1 MLRRLFARPPFARS
15 SRRRVVIVLGMHN
28 SGTSLLARA
37 IALMGV
43 ELGRHVLTR
52 ESFERAPRYD
62 YWEHAQIT
70 EIQDRL
76 LRTLDRYWN
85 EERADWAIPDS
96 AWRRPEV
103 LAMKNELAE
112 IVRRELSETTAVWGF
127 KDPRTVRLMPL
138 WRDIATVLRLD
149 PLYLVSLRDPA
160 TVATSFASK
169 GQVPYELAERLW
181 TRHYFEA
188 LQCSQGAPRLVTDY
202 DAWFAD
208 PNRQFE
214 RLVDFL
220 GADSLGL
227 DDPERRA
234 KARAEVAATIDPGL
248 KQHSAPPDAPLR
260 PITRDLHALLLRM
273 AEGQEDP
280 AASAALI
287 ARQEELALAE

>member
-1 MLRRLFARPPFARS
+1 MFRRLFARP

-52 ESFERAPRYD
+52 ESFENAPRYD

-76 LRTLDRYWN
+76 LQTIDRYWN
-85 EERADWAIPDS
+85 QERADWAIPDD

-103 LAMKNELAE
+103 LAMKTELAE
-112 IVRRELSETTAVWGF
+112 IVRRELAETSAVWGF

-138 WRDIATVLRLD
+138 WQDIATVLRLD
-149 PLYLVSLRDPA
+149 PLYLISLRHPA

-169 GQVPYELAERLW
+169 GQVSYGLAERLW

-208 PNRQFE
+208 PNCQFE
-214 RLVDFL
+214 RL
-220 GADSLGL
+220 ADALGL
-227 DDPERRA
+227 NDPEWR
-234 KARAEVAATIDPGL
+234 ARARSEVTATIDPGL
-248 KQHSAPPDAPLR
+248 KQHSAPADAPLR

-273 AEGQEDP
+273 AEGQSEP
-280 AASAALI
+280 AAEVALL
-287 ARQEELALAE
+287 ARQAELSLAQ

>member
-1 MLRRLFARPPFARS
+1 MLHRLFARPP
-15 SRRRVVIVLGMHN
+15 RRRVVIVLGMHN

-37 IALMGV
+37 IALTGV

-70 EIQDRL
+70 EIQDQL

-85 EERADWAIPDS
+85 QERADWAIPD
-96 AWRRPEV
+96 AEWRRPEV
-103 LAMKNELAE
+103 LAMKRELADIVQRELAE
-112 IVRRELSETTAVWGF
+112 TTAPWGF

-138 WRDIATVLRLD
+138 WRDILATLRLD
-149 PLYLVSLRDPA
+149 PLYLISLRDPA

-169 GQVPYELAERLW
+169 GQVSYALAERLW

-188 LQCSQGAPRLVTDY
+188 LQHSQGAPRLVADY
-202 DAWFAD
+202 DSWFAD
-208 PNRQFE
+208 PDRQFE
-214 RLVDFL
+214 RLADAL
-220 GADSLGL
+220 GVT
-227 DDPERRA
+227 DPARRA
-234 KARAEVAATIDPGL
+234 KARADVAATIDPGL

-260 PITRDLHALLLRM
+260 TITRDLHARLLRL

-280 AASAALI
+280 VAEKSLL
-287 ARQEELALAE
+287 ARQPELALAE

>member
-1 MLRRLFARPPFARS
+1 MLRHLFARPSFAS
-15 SRRRVVIVLGMHN
+15 SLFSGPARRRVVIVLGMHN

-85 EERADWAIPDS
+85 EERADWAVPDA
-96 AWRRPEV
+96 AWHRPEV
-103 LAMKNELAE
+103 LAMKTELAE

-138 WRDIATVLRLD
+138 WRDLATVLRLE

-214 RLVDFL
+214 RLADF
-220 GADSLGL
+220 LGL
-227 DDPERRA
+227 DDPEQRA

-260 PITRDLHALLLRM
+260 PITRDLHALLRRM

-280 AASAALI
+280 AAAAALI
-287 ARQEELALAE
+287 ARQDELALAG

>member
-1 MLRRLFARPPFARS
+1 MLRRLFARPP
-15 SRRRVVIVLGMHN
+15 RRRVVIVLGMHN

-76 LRTLDRYWN
+76 LQTLDRYWN
-85 EERADWAIPDS
+85 QERADWAIPAS
-96 AWRRPEV
+96 AWQRPEV

-112 IVRRELSETTAVWGF
+112 ILRRELGETPAVWGF

-138 WRDIATVLRLD
+138 WHDLATVLRLD
-149 PLYLVSLRDPA
+149 PLYLISLRDPA

-169 GQVPYELAERLW
+169 GQVSYELAERLW

-188 LQCSQGAPRLVTDY
+188 LQYSQGAPRLVTDY

-214 RLVDFL
+214 RL
-220 GADSLGL
+220 ADALGL

-248 KQHSAPPDAPLR
+248 KQHSAPPGAPLS

-273 AEGQEDP
+273 AEGRTDP
-280 AASAALI
+280 AAEAALL
-287 ARQEELALAE
+287 ARQAELALAG

>member
-1 MLRRLFARPPFARS
+1 MLRRLFARPLFSGPA
-15 SRRRVVIVLGMHN
+15 RRRVVVVLGMHN

-52 ESFERAPRYD
+52 ESFEHAPRYD

-76 LRTLDRYWN
+76 LQTLDRYWN
-85 EERADWAIPDS
+85 QERADWAIPDA

-112 IVRRELSETTAVWGF
+112 IVRRELAETPAVWGF

-138 WRDIATVLRLD
+138 WRDLATVLRLD
-149 PLYLVSLRDPA
+149 PLYLISLRDPA

-188 LQCSQGAPRLVTDY
+188 LQYSQGAPRLVTDY

-214 RLVDFL
+214 RLADFL
-220 GADSLGL
+220 SL

-273 AEGQEDP
+273 AEGQADP
-280 AASAALI
+280 AAEAGIL
-287 ARQEELALAE
+287 ARQAELSLAG